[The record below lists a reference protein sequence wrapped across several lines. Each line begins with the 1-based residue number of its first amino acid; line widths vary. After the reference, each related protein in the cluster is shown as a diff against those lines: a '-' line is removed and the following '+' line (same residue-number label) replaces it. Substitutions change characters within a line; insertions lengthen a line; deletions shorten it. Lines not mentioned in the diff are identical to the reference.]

1 MHYKASMD
9 MRRMISFVVV
19 ALIVLSSC
27 ATEKPY
33 YKTAEGKRKQR
44 YYNAI
49 QYGQKEVPK
58 PKFWCTNG
66 FPGTTRLK
74 PPV

>member
-58 PKFWCTNG
+58 PKF
-66 FPGTTRLK
+66 
-74 PPV
+74 

>member
-1 MHYKASMD
+1 

-58 PKFWCTNG
+58 PKF
-66 FPGTTRLK
+66 
-74 PPV
+74 

>member
-1 MHYKASMD
+1 
-9 MRRMISFVVV
+9 MRRMIAIVVL

-33 YKTAEGKRKQR
+33 YTTAEGKRKQR

-58 PKFWCTNG
+58 PKF
-66 FPGTTRLK
+66 
-74 PPV
+74 